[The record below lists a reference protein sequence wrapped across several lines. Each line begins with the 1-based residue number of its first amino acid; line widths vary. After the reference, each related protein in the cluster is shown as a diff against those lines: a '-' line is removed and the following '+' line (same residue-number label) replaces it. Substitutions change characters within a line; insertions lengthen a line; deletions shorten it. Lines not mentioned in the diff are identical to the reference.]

1 MMRSTLTAAALAL
14 VFATPLQAIAGD
26 IAVVVAASSPA
37 GAITASQAS
46 DIFLG
51 KNPNLPG
58 AGKMTVVDQDESASA
73 REEFYT
79 KAAGKSPSQMK
90 AYWGKQIFT
99 GTIQPPKAVGSNAGV
114 KAALAKSP
122 NTIGYIDKSAVDGS
136 VKVLLEL
143 K

>member
-1 MMRSTLTAAALAL
+1 MFIRSTVVLAALA
-14 VFATPLQAIAGD
+14 FAASSALAAD
-26 IAVVVAASSPA
+26 VVVVAPASSPA
-37 GAITASQAS
+37 GAITAAQAA

-51 KNPNLPG
+51 KNSNLPG
-58 AGKMTVVDQDESASA
+58 VGKVVVVDQAEGAAA

-79 KAAGKSPSQMK
+79 KAAGKTPQQMK

-99 GTIQPPKAVGSNAGV
+99 GTIQPPKAVGDSAAV

-122 NTIGYIDKSAVDGS
+122 NTVGYIDKSAVDAS
-136 VKVLLEL
+136 VKVLLDL